1 MEGWM
6 DGGMDGVARGSLAA
20 DSVTK
25 AADMRESQQGTVGF
39 LFFTLAEIR
48 RGFCQVPR
56 LTPLRIKISLCG
68 AATEFIKHQHVLS
81 LPAALYSISSPA
93 DARSFSL
100 SLRSRLPPPPPAD
113 NQLSSTVV
121 LP

>member
-1 MEGWM
+1 
-6 DGGMDGVARGSLAA
+6 MDGVARGSLAA
-20 DSVTK
+20 NSVTK

-48 RGFCQVPR
+48 RGFCQVPC
-56 LTPLRIKISLCG
+56 LIPLRIKISLCG

-93 DARSFSL
+93 DAHSSSSSFSC
-100 SLRSRLPPPPPAD
+100 SSSRFHYGLGCPAN